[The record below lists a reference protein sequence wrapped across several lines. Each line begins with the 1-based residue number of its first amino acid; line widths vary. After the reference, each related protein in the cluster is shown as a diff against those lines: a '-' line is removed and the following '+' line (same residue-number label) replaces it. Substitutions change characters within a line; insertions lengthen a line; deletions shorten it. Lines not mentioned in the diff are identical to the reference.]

1 MAPNWPDNAYQRQ
14 EILAQWPGQG
24 QATLAAASVAILGV
38 GGLGSHV
45 AQFLVRSGVGH
56 LRLVDCDVVEFS
68 NLHRTALYTPEDVGK
83 PKAKA
88 AQQHLNAINPG
99 CTVESRV
106 VRVDEGTILEVIRG
120 ADVVVD
126 GFDRLPPRYILNRA
140 CASSG
145 TPWVHAGAT
154 GHQAQLFPIIPGE
167 TACLACVWP
176 DMPPQELVP
185 TCKEV
190 GIFPT
195 LPALVAAQ
203 QARWVVEI
211 LLGLPIHR
219 KILLI
224 DQAQGDFRTVAL
236 SRNPRCPICGDAAD
250 VIGCKKA

>member
-1 MAPNWPDNAYQRQ
+1 MPPNWPENAYERQ
-14 EILAQWPGQG
+14 ENLAGWPPDG
-24 QATLAAASVAILGV
+24 QAVLAAATVTILGV

-45 AQFLVRSGVGH
+45 AQSLLRAGVGN
-56 LRLVDCDVVEFS
+56 LRLVDCDVVEFT

-83 PKAKA
+83 PKAEA
-88 AQQHLNAINPG
+88 ARYHLNVINPA
-99 CTVESRV
+99 CTIDSRV
-106 VRVDEGTILEVIRG
+106 LRVDETNVDDLISG

-140 CASSG
+140 CVSSG

-154 GHQAQLFPIIPGE
+154 AHQAQLFPIVPGQ
-167 TACLACVWP
+167 TACLACLWP
-176 DMPPQELVP
+176 EMPPQEMVP

-190 GIFPT
+190 GIFPA

-211 LLGLPIHR
+211 LLGLPIQR

-224 DQAQGDFRTVAL
+224 DQAQGEFRTLAL
-236 SRNPRCPICGDAAD
+236 NRNPRCAICGDGTDLPA
-250 VIGCKKA
+250 